1 MKKVILLSLA
11 LLSPCSPAQVCYT
24 FEEATVQGWTF
35 NLPGRWKADNVSPL
49 NGSYSL
55 HHVWDNTESSA
66 DVAMFSISGLCPECA
81 TVTWEFTVRHGTDP
95 SSSNRWSFILM
106 SDVGAGEILSGDGY
120 NGFAAGVNVTGYD
133 DTLRLWHLSGGKT
146 EAVVTTAI
154 NWQTDIGVDNAVRI
168 KVTRDPGGEWSVE
181 AWGEEQGAWSAEQGT
196 WEGISN
202 ELHIPRF
209 AGITYSYTAT
219 RDRLLWIDDVCVSGL
234 FVQDTLPPAI
244 TSVTALGPDMLRIVL
259 DEEPDGSFAAEGN
272 ISLGSDNR
280 VIMAE
285 RRSPSVYMIKLMKKI
300 PDRED
305 ATITIGRLC
314 DLSGNCLSGMEFTFI
329 PIYAVAGDVV
339 VSEIMADPSP
349 PVKLPESEYL
359 EITNRTGD
367 SLFTGGWHLI
377 AGRDS
382 ATIPDRWLRPGELV
396 ILCSPSKVPLFSGQ
410 GEVLGISSFPSLNEG
425 GETIALRDATGALIH
440 AVPFTP
446 ALYNDV
452 LRSGGG
458 WSAELTDMAN
468 PFNAPVAWRASLDP
482 SGGTP
487 GRSNSLVTSTRDD
500 DCPEIIAA
508 WPVADELV
516 RVLFTETVFVKE
528 DEDWFALGERTMP
541 AFPDDIAD
549 RAWLV
554 RLKDALLPGIL
565 YTLDVGAGVSDFS
578 GNRPCFTEVR
588 IGLPVTP
595 AAGEILFNELLFD
608 PLPGCNDYAEFYNN
622 SDEIFSLSELFL
634 ANGSSTAAARV
645 SEIPRL
651 FFPGEYLALTTGRKA
666 VLDCY
671 HCSERNFVHEVTQ
684 LPPMPDDRGSLVLLN
699 SRLDIIDRVDY
710 SSSMHL
716 SYLSGTGGIAL
727 EKVAPVLPSA
737 ISSNWHSASE
747 MCGWGTPGTENSI
760 VLDDD
765 GKRGG
770 MNLSSGRLS
779 PDGDGFE
786 DVISVDIFP
795 GGDDNMITVTLF
807 SDRGRIVRRLADRVS
822 AGEGARFVWDGT
834 DDNGGRLPAGLYVII
849 GESVNGSGKT
859 QRWKEAC
866 ALLYR

>member
-11 LLSPCSPAQVCYT
+11 LLSLLTSAQVCHT
-24 FEEATVQGWTF
+24 FEEATTQGWTF
-35 NLPGRWKADNVSPL
+35 SLPDRWKADNVSPL

-55 HHVWDNTESSA
+55 HHAWDNTESSSDA
-66 DVAMFSISGLCPECA
+66 AMFSISGLCPACA
-81 TVTWEFTVRHGTDP
+81 PVTWEFTVRHGTDP

-106 SDVGAGEILSGDGY
+106 SDVGAGDIVSGNGY

-133 DTLRLWHLSGGKT
+133 DTLRLWHLSGGK
-146 EAVVTTAI
+146 ADVVLTTGI
-154 NWQTDIGVDNAVRI
+154 NWQTDVGVDNAVRI
-168 KVTRDPGGEWSVE
+168 KVTRDTGGEWRME
-181 AWGEEQGAWSAEQGT
+181 AEGAEQGAWSMEHGV

-202 ELHIPRF
+202 ELHTPRF
-209 AGITYSYTAT
+209 AGIVYSYTAT
-219 RDRLLWIDDVCVSGL
+219 RDRLFWIDDVCVSGL
-234 FVQDTLPPAI
+234 FVHDTLPPAI
-244 TSVTALGPDMLRIVL
+244 ISVTALGPDMLQIVL
-259 DEEPDGSFAAEGN
+259 DEEPDGSFAAEGD

-280 VIMAE
+280 VIMAD
-285 RRSPSVYMIKLMKKI
+285 RISPSVYMIQLMKKI
-300 PDRED
+300 PNREA

-314 DLSGNCLSGMEFTFI
+314 DLSGNCSSGREFTFI

-367 SLFTGGWHLI
+367 SLFAGGWHLI
-377 AGRDS
+377 AGSDS
-382 ATIPDRWLRPGELV
+382 ATLPSRWLQPGEIV
-396 ILCSPSKVPLFSGQ
+396 ILCSPPKTTLFGGM
-410 GEVLGISSFPSLNEG
+410 GEVLGITSFPSLNDG

-468 PFNAPVAWRASLDP
+468 PFNVPVAWRASLDP

-487 GRSNSLVTSTRDD
+487 GRANSLVTATRDD
-500 DCPEIIAA
+500 DCPEITAA
-508 WPVADELV
+508 WPVADDLV
-516 RVLFTETVFVKE
+516 RVLFTETVFARE
-528 DEDWFALGERTMP
+528 DEGWFAGGEITMP
-541 AFPDDIAD
+541 AVSDDIAD

-554 RLKDALLPGIL
+554 RLKDELHPGII
-565 YTLDVGAGVSDFS
+565 YTLGVPAAVRDYAGNQPCITDVK
-578 GNRPCFTEVR
+578 

-608 PLPGCNDYAEFYNN
+608 PLTGCNDYAELYNN
-622 SDEIFSLSELFL
+622 SDAIFSISDLFL
-634 ANGSSTAAARV
+634 ANGSSTPAARV

-651 FFPGEYLALTTGRKA
+651 LFPGEYLALTTGRKA
-666 VLDCY
+666 VLDYY
-671 HCSERNFVHEVTQ
+671 HCSARNFVHEVTQ
-684 LPPMPDDRGSLVLLN
+684 LPSMPDDRGSLVLMN
-699 SRLDIIDRVDY
+699 GKMDIIDRVDY

-716 SYLSGTGGIAL
+716 SYLSGTEGIAL
-727 EKVAPVLPSA
+727 EKVAPALPSG

-747 MCGWGTPGTENSI
+747 MCGWGTPGAENSI
-760 VLDDD
+760 MLDND
-765 GKRGG
+765 GTKGG

-786 DVISVDIFP
+786 DVISVDVFP

-807 SDRGRIVRRLADRVS
+807 TDRGRVVRRLADRFS

-849 GESVNGSGKT
+849 GESFNGAGKT
-859 QRWKEAC
+859 QRWKEVC

>member
-1 MKKVILLSLA
+1 MKKVILLSMV
-11 LLSPCSPAQVCYT
+11 LLSLCASAQVCHT
-24 FEEATVQGWTF
+24 FEEATAQGWTF

-55 HHVWDNTESSA
+55 HHAWDNTESSA
-66 DVAMFSISGLCPECA
+66 DAAMFSISGLCPECA
-81 TVTWEFTVRHGTDP
+81 PVTWEFTVRHGTDP

-106 SDVGAGEILSGDGY
+106 GDVGAGEILSGDGY

-133 DTLRLWHLSGGKT
+133 DTLRLWHVSAGKT
-146 EAVVTTAI
+146 EAVVTTGI
-154 NWQTDIGVDNAVRI
+154 NWQTDVGVDNAVRI
-168 KVTRDPGGEWSVE
+168 KVTRNPGGGWSI
-181 AWGEEQGAWSAEQGT
+181 EQGAWSEEQGI

-202 ELHIPRF
+202 ELHEARF

-219 RDRLLWIDDVCVSGL
+219 RDRMLWIDDVCVSGL
-234 FVQDTLPPAI
+234 FVPDTLPPAI
-244 TSVTALGPDMLRIVL
+244 TSVTALRPDMLQIVL

-280 VIMAE
+280 VIAAE
-285 RRSPSVYMIKLMKKI
+285 RRSPSVYVIKLMKKI
-300 PDRED
+300 PDREA
-305 ATITIGRLC
+305 ATVTIGKLC
-314 DLSGNCLSGMEFTFI
+314 DLSGNCLSGREFTFI

-339 VSEIMADPSP
+339 VSEIMADPTP
-349 PVKLPESEYL
+349 PVRLPESEYL
-359 EITNRTGD
+359 EITNRTSD

-377 AGRDS
+377 AGHDS
-382 ATIPDRWLRPGELV
+382 TTIPDRWMRPGEIV
-396 ILCSPSKVPLFSGQ
+396 IMCPPSKVSLFSGR
-410 GEVLGISSFPSLNEG
+410 GEVLGITSFPSLNDG
-425 GETIALRDATGALIH
+425 GETIALRDAAGALIH

-468 PFNAPVAWRASLDP
+468 PFNVPGAWRASLDP

-487 GRSNSLVTSTRDD
+487 GRANSLVTATRDD

-508 WPVADELV
+508 WPVADNLV
-516 RVLFTETVFVKE
+516 KVLFTETVFVKE
-528 DEDWFALGERTMP
+528 DEDWFAGGERTMP
-541 AFPDDIAD
+541 PFSDDIAD

-554 RLKDALLPGIL
+554 PLNDELNEGVI
-565 YTLDVGAGVSDFS
+565 YTLGIPAAVSDYA
-578 GNRPCFTEVR
+578 GNVPCLTNVK
-588 IGLPVTP
+588 IGLPVIP

-608 PLPGCNDYAEFYNN
+608 PLPGCNDYAELYNN
-622 SDEIFSLSELFL
+622 SDAIFSLSELFM
-634 ANGSSTAAARV
+634 ANGSAPAARV

-651 FFPGEYLALTTGRKA
+651 FFPGEYLALTSGRKA
-666 VLDCY
+666 LLDCY
-671 HCSERNFVHEVTQ
+671 HCSDRNFVHEVTQ
-684 LPPMPDDRGSLVLLN
+684 LPSMPDDRGSLVLLN
-699 SRLDIIDRVDY
+699 SRMDIIDRVDY

-716 SYLSGTGGIAL
+716 SYLSGTVGIAL
-727 EKVAPVLPSA
+727 EKVAPVLPSG
-737 ISSNWHSASE
+737 IPSNWHSASE
-747 MCGWGTPGTENSI
+747 MCGWGTPGAENSI
-760 VLDDD
+760 MLDND
-765 GKRGG
+765 GERSG

-807 SDRGRIVRRLADRVS
+807 TDRGRVVRRLAERVS
-822 AGEGARFVWDGT
+822 AGEGGRFVWDGT

-849 GESVNGSGKT
+849 GESFNGNGKT